1 MTNPDM
7 TLQRALRTDAIH
19 GSKGCG
25 KGSEAAFSR
34 KGIPKAIATADGITA
49 GCGADRAG
57 GMTAWSAIRGRRA
70 ATPAAKRTVPG
81 LWSRA
86 ATKERQWP
94 AALTRMPR
102 TRANGLGRY
111 ADRARRQRS
120 LQKRPDRVRCAAHGL
135 QQVSR
140 QVEPTSS
147 CFVRRP
153 RTLQGSTREQ
163 STNAARCPSRSWRR
177 ARSAAGKPQW
187 SAISCA
193 TA

>member
-25 KGSEAAFSR
+25 KGSEAACVLTIGYS
-34 KGIPKAIATADGITA
+34 KGHCDG
-49 GCGADRAG
+49 GRDHGGADRAG

-135 QQVSR
+135 QQASR